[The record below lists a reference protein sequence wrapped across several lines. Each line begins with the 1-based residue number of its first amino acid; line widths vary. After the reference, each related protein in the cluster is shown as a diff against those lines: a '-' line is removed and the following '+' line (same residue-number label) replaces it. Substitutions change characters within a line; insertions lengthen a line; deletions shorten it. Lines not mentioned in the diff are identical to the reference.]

1 MSWVAALAVTV
12 LVAAGLTRYMV
23 AMPGRS
29 FAGPLAPLDGA
40 AAARRDRLRAHVE
53 MLGGRI
59 GERSVWRPDALA
71 AAAEYIATTWHDAG
85 YRVGRQAFMAAGRE
99 VMNLHVERTGS
110 DPVRVVVIGAHY
122 DSVLGSPGANDNASG
137 VAAILELAAQF
148 RTSAPAVTLRFVAF
162 VNEEPPFFLTWD
174 MGSRRY
180 ARHCRDAGER
190 VVAMLSLETIGCY
203 LDLPGSQHYPGP
215 FRLLY
220 PGTGNFVA
228 FVGNLRSRALVRRC
242 VGAFRRATLF
252 PSEGAAPPGYLP
264 GVFWSDH
271 WAFWREGF
279 PAVMVTDTA
288 PFRYRHYHSVDDT
301 PDKLN
306 YDRMTRVV
314 GGLGHVV
321 TELAG
326 APPSPLAHDTE

>member
-1 MSWVAALAVTV
+1 MVAVAVTV

-23 AMPGRS
+23 AMPGSS
-29 FAGPLAPLDGA
+29 FADPLPPLDGDLVA
-40 AAARRDRLRAHVE
+40 LRDRLRVHVE
-53 MLGGRI
+53 MLGGEI

-71 AAAEYIATTWHDAG
+71 AAAEYIEAAWRAAG
-85 YRVGRQAFMAAGRE
+85 YRVGRQAFTAAGRE
-99 VMNLHVERTGS
+99 VVNLHVEIPGVARP
-110 DPVRVVVIGAHY
+110 DAVVVVGAHY
-122 DSVLGSPGANDNASG
+122 DSVLGSPGANDNGSG
-137 VAAILELAAQF
+137 VAALLELAA
-148 RTSAPAVTLRFVAF
+148 RLRHLAPAVTLRFVAF

-180 ARHCRDAGER
+180 ARRCREAGDR
-190 VVAMLSLETIGCY
+190 VEAMLSLETIGCY
-203 LDLPGSQHYPGP
+203 LDLPGSQRYPGP

-242 VGAFRRATLF
+242 VGAFRRATRF

-279 PAVMVTDTA
+279 AAVMVTDTA
-288 PFRYRHYHSVDDT
+288 PFRYRYYHSVDDT

-314 GGLGHVV
+314 GGLGDVV
-321 TELAG
+321 TELVG
-326 APPSPLAHDTE
+326 APTPSFAHDTE